1 MDPADRI
8 PSSGSFV
15 TPLLISLAGVF
26 ASSLAI
32 VAYHLLIVKYCL
44 RRGDQD
50 QDARNP
56 SIPADQNGEFATGVE
71 HKILE
76 TIPILSFSR
85 GKVKDFRNDQTECVV
100 CLGELEE
107 GDTVRLLPNC
117 RHVFHVPCIDNWFLA
132 HSSCPVCRTPV
143 SVTTDSNIASLP
155 GDDGGERVVQDSP
168 QHIGQGRNQ
177 APSTSG
183 VQSNTLL
190 RHCVSLVFP
199 RETKPKHLITGLK
212 RSLSMDQSYI
222 LINITD
228 ESGKASSSS
237 SSTSMR
243 ILTNSN
249 SCKARSMRQLDR
261 MSTLLR
267 PFSQLRIGRSS
278 TTHGI
283 LPY

>member
-1 MDPADRI
+1 MDPADAAQ
-8 PSSGSFV
+8 SSGSFL
-15 TPLLISLAGVF
+15 TPLLISLTGVL
-26 ASSLAI
+26 ASSLAV
-32 VAYHLLIVKYCL
+32 VACHMLLVKYCL

-56 SIPADQNGEFATGVE
+56 SIPTHQNAGFATGVE
-71 HKILE
+71 HEILE

-85 GKVKDFRNDQTECVV
+85 EKVQEFRTDQTECVV

-117 RHVFHVPCIDNWFLA
+117 RHVFHVLCIDNWFLA

-143 SVTTDSNIASLP
+143 VVTTYPTVPSP
-155 GDDGGERVVQDSP
+155 KGDDGGESVQGLP
-168 QHIGQGRNQ
+168 QNFEQDHHDQ

-183 VQSNTLL
+183 FQSNSGL

-199 RETKPKHLITGLK
+199 RETKQKHLIMGLK

-222 LINITD
+222 LINLTD

-237 SSTSMR
+237 CSTSKR
-243 ILTNSN
+243 ILTKSN
-249 SCKARSMRQLDR
+249 SLKSRSMRHLDR
-261 MSTLLR
+261 MSSLWR
-267 PFSQLRIGRSS
+267 SFSQLRIGRSS
-278 TTHGI
+278 TAYGI